1 MNHSNFTTFSTYF
14 ELEKFVLLTVIFG
27 TLKSL
32 RSLVM
37 VPTMTAI
44 LFSRPCFFILRAN
57 LAKDIGGLLILLMKR
72 RFMMIS
78 LNLPSV
84 RRAKK
89 RYNLTRSLKQT
100 SSDLGA
106 VLWTLRSFLC
116 EISTPWN
123 TMKNVL
129 TFVHKV
135 CQLKIVWKSSFFSMQ
150 FSHQGRS
157 QSARLH
163 NAHH

>member
-1 MNHSNFTTFSTYF
+1 
-14 ELEKFVLLTVIFG
+14 
-27 TLKSL
+27 
-32 RSLVM
+32 M

-123 TMKNVL
+123 TM
-129 TFVHKV
+129 T
-135 CQLKIVWKSSFFSMQ
+135 IVKDS
-150 FSHQGRS
+150 S
-157 QSARLH
+157 QSLPAKNCLEIKFFQHAVFTSRKISVRPSAQCSSLK
-163 NAHH
+163 NLGSFYCQKSYTCSKN